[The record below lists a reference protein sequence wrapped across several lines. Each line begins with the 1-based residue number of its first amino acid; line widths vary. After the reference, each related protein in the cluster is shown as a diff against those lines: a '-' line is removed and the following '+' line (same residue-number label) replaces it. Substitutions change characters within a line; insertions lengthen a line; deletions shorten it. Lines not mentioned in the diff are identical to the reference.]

1 MTANEIW
8 VKLLLLFIFLITH
21 FCERLHHFF
30 VLTQVLNNI
39 LVVVDQLL
47 ENSTTELLG
56 AAQIQQASSARILR
70 ALDNFVK
77 AVDSVFANQT
87 NSTFDLQNLATELP
101 NIAFSINRDLF
112 IRDVFFV
119 AIRKEGNVSVNITT
133 NSRLAEITSE
143 TLTVIK
149 IPKETFTENLE
160 TLYSFCF
167 TESSLFL
174 TEEQLQN
181 INGNKTTIE
190 QVVDS
195 NVLSASILSRSIENL
210 SNPIV
215 LTFKKSEQQI
225 ADGTLDC
232 QFWNPSLRKFIK
244 FWFCDN

>member
-1 MTANEIW
+1 MADLRIFFGFFMPFF
-8 VKLLLLFIFLITH
+8 VFFSFFLITH
-21 FCERLHHFF
+21 FYESSNNFF
-30 VLTQVLNNI
+30 VLTQVLHNI
-39 LVVVDQLL
+39 LTVVDQLL
-47 ENSTTELLG
+47 EKSTTELLG
-56 AAQIQQASSARILR
+56 SAEIQQSSSSRILQ

-77 AVDSVFANQT
+77 AVVSISASQT
-87 NSTFDLQNLATELP
+87 NSTFDLKNLTTELP

-119 AIRKEGNVSVNITT
+119 VILKEGNVSVSITT
-133 NSRLAEITSE
+133 DNRLAEITSE

-149 IPKETFTENLE
+149 IPKETFIETPE

-167 TESSLFL
+167 TEPSLFL

-195 NVLSASILSRSIENL
+195 NVLSASILNRQVENL

-215 LTFKKSEQQI
+215 LTFKKSEQQNL
-225 ADGTLDC
+225 DGKLDC
-232 QFWNPSLRKFIK
+232 
-244 FWFCDN
+244 